1 MKKTKLF
8 MGSILVVV
16 FTLSVGLPSWGCDAM
31 GPNRHVG
38 LVTKI
43 DPQAG
48 TFTIIDAQL
57 VKPLTFN
64 AEKKIL
70 DIVKVNGSFIITFR
84 MDGTQMKA
92 ESAIP
97 QSEGDNA

>member
-1 MKKTKLF
+1 MKKTKLCI
-8 MGSILVVV
+8 GSILVLV

-48 TFTIIDAQL
+48 TFTIIDAQME
-57 VKPLTFN
+57 KPLTFT

-70 DIVKVNGSFIITFR
+70 DAVKLNSSFIITFR
-84 MDGTQMKA
+84 MDGKQMKA
-92 ESAIP
+92 ETAVP
-97 QSEGDNA
+97 QL